1 MKIRI
6 LLGLLAFQWLAG
18 CSSMTSKPV
27 ALDQSYYESGEE
39 VSVYVE
45 PLPEA
50 SMKYPGA
57 SCLLCLGAAAAA
69 NDKLASRVS
78 EFSTDELETIGI
90 DVIKF
95 FEDKGFTVHEMGEDF
110 EVDRKAL
117 PRFRKPS
124 QAEEGAVYTRRDYRS
139 LREDVETD
147 ELLLL
152 RFKHVGVERTYNGY
166 IPTGQPQAVVQGQIS
181 LVDLETNELILNQ
194 SLQIHAKVDGEWD
207 EPPNFPGITTAYYE
221 VVEKARDRIVQTL
234 Q

>member
-6 LLGLLAFQWLAG
+6 LLGLLALQWLVG
-18 CSSMTSKPV
+18 CASMTSKPV
-27 ALDQSYYESGEE
+27 ALDQSYYESEE
-39 VSVYVE
+39 QVSVYVE

-50 SMKYPGA
+50 SMSYPGA

-69 NDKLASRVS
+69 NDELASRVS
-78 EFSTDELETIGI
+78 EFSTDELETIGS
-90 DVIKF
+90 DVISF
-95 FEDKGFTVHEMGEDF
+95 FEDKDFTVQEMGEDF
-110 EVDRKAL
+110 KIDRKAL
-117 PRFRKPS
+117 PRFRKRS
-124 QAEEGAVYTRRDYRS
+124 QAENGAVYTRRDYRS

-152 RFKHVGVERTYNGY
+152 RFKKVGVERTYNGY

-194 SLQIHAKVDGEWD
+194 PLQINAKVDGEWD

-221 VVEKARDRIVQTL
+221 ALEKVRDKVVQAL